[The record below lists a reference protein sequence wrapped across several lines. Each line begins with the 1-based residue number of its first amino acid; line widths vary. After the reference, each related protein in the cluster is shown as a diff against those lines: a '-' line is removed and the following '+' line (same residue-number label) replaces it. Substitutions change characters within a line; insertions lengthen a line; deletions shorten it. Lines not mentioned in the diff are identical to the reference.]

1 MEKIREKEKPG
12 KEKPGKEKHRK
23 ETRKKEKPG
32 KMAEKK
38 KGKLPE
44 SEKKAGSIW
53 NPLNLQ
59 KEVQAFGYNFRWS
72 SYALVMGGVLLL
84 AAAIGI
90 FFKLQM
96 VCIGIVLLA
105 VILVLPLLVMDAYKR
120 MYEQKRFADVTD
132 YMEQVLYSFRKEH
145 KVLAALRDCR
155 EVMADGMMKRAIDDA
170 VRYMEAGEIK
180 TEKGLIVEA
189 LSLIEEHYSCEKIHA
204 VHEFLASA
212 EDRGGA
218 IHQSVELLVEDI
230 EVWKRQTYELQKNK
244 KISQTECIFS
254 IVAAAA
260 LCGVDMYI
268 METVKT
274 MAYAGDDVTLFA
286 LLPVQLSSL
295 VFILVCLLAFYKS
308 SKKMAGN
315 WLDRKKEDDA
325 GMRAYEYVMNFDERK
340 SFKAGAVAA
349 AVCFAGAGAS
359 FVWWSKIA
367 AMVLILTGVFMLFQH
382 RFSYRMNLR
391 DARQALYGAFPEW
404 MFDMA
409 LLLQDNNVQVSVA
422 KSLPRAEGILKGELE
437 ALLARIRE
445 NPSDAASYTKFCDR
459 FDVPEIATCMKML
472 YSLSE
477 SGVGDAKTQIENLIR
492 HVQTLEEKEASLRNE
507 NVIFGMRTISFYPVA
522 ATSVK
527 MLVDMTVGMLLVL
540 NLFQTAF

>member
-1 MEKIREKEKPG
+1 MEKIRKKEKPG
-12 KEKPGKEKHRK
+12 KEKRRK
-23 ETRKKEKPG
+23 ETPG
-32 KMAEKK
+32 KTAEKRNAEGQK
-38 KGKLPE
+38 

-96 VCIGIVLLA
+96 AYTGIVLLA

-155 EVMADGMMKRAIDDA
+155 EVMADGMMKRAIDKA

-180 TEKGLIVEA
+180 TEKGLIAEA
-189 LSLIEEHYSCEKIHA
+189 LSLIEEHYSCDRIHT

-212 EDRGGA
+212 EERGGA

-244 KISQTECIFS
+244 KVSQTECILS
-254 IVAAAA
+254 IVAAAV
-260 LCGVDMYI
+260 LCGVDMYV
-268 METVKT
+268 METVKG
-274 MAYAGDDVTLFA
+274 MAYAGDDITLFGMF
-286 LLPVQLSSL
+286 PVQLSSAM
-295 VFILVCLLAFYKS
+295 FILVCLVAFYKS
-308 SKKMAGN
+308 SKKMADN

-340 SFKAGAVAA
+340 SFKAGVIAA
-349 AVCFAGAGAS
+349 AVCFAGAAAS
-359 FVWWSKIA
+359 FVWWSKTA

-382 RFSYRMNLR
+382 RFSYQMYLKEARM
-391 DARQALYGAFPEW
+391 ALYRAFPEW
-404 MFDMA
+404 MFDIA

-445 NPSDAASYTKFCDR
+445 NPSDAASYTKFCDG

-507 NVIFGMRTISFYPVA
+507 NIIFKMRTISFYPVA

-527 MLVDMTVGMLLVL
+527 MLVDMLVGMLLTL
-540 NLFQTAF
+540 SLFQTAF